1 MPVKTGTSEDLA
13 ENRTF
18 TNLKQIIGIIL
29 ANIELIP
36 YFCNRKVKFE
46 GYVQVQYFNR

>member
-18 TNLKQIIGIIL
+18 TALS
-29 ANIELIP
+29 
-36 YFCNRKVKFE
+36 KVLLGMVLRGE
-46 GYVQVQYFNR
+46 GD